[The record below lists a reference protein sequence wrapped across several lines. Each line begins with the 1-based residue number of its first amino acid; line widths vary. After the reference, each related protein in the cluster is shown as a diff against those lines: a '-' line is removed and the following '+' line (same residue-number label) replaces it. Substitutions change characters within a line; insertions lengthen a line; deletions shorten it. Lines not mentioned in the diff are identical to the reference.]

1 MIELLSSRH
10 LETLKSMRVSE
21 VDTLVK
27 DLYSLCKSNKHNNNQ
42 TKVVI
47 SDWIGRLSL
56 NIITKVIAG
65 KRYFGNDGNDEE
77 AQHIGKIIKDFMY
90 AAGVPVISDLI
101 PFLKW
106 IDLFGQV
113 KFMKRVAKEFD
124 SLVGSWVDEHTTRRV
139 NGDEPS
145 DKLDFID
152 VMLSKIEENSM
163 FGHTRETIIKATATV
178 RFCFIIHNLLICAII
193 SYRHIFTLYST
204 YTQCLKSFFSPKYDI
219 YVVIV

>member
-1 MIELLSSRH
+1 
-10 LETLKSMRVSE
+10 MRVSE

-42 TKVVI
+42 AKVVI

-106 IDLFGQV
+106 IDLFEQV

-163 FGHTRETIIKATATV
+163 FGYA
-178 RFCFIIHNLLICAII
+178 
-193 SYRHIFTLYST
+193 
-204 YTQCLKSFFSPKYDI
+204 
-219 YVVIV
+219 